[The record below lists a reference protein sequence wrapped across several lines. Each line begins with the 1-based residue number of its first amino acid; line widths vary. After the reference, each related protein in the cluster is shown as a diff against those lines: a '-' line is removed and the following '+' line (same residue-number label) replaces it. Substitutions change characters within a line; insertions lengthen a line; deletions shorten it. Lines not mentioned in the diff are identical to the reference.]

1 MTGTSFPYTPT
12 PISAPADPLDNESAT
27 ASVSRRA
34 TLGGLAGLALP
45 AFAAGAPSLEFDKT
59 YTSRGRSLSQLRSMF
74 GVNVVT
80 STANGPYGQRE
91 TVLRALK
98 DVGAAWIRSRI
109 HTGNKGQVTFLNQLA
124 ANGIK
129 TNGLID
135 VPGKRDTPEA
145 LVALVASSMPGA
157 MMSLE
162 GPNEWN
168 LQGGSNWASELVSHQ
183 TRLWNAA
190 KANPATRNLPVV
202 GPALGMRKGYA
213 EFGNRS
219 AIMDWGNIH
228 LYTGGYVPGY
238 RTDDVL
244 REQRTVSGSKPII
257 VTETGWHN
265 ASDWRGPHYYTP
277 EDIAGLYAPRLW
289 LEYFIR
295 DVPKMAIYE
304 LCDNP
309 AGRNLREHHFGLL
322 RGDMSRKPAFQ
333 AFANMNTILQRTA
346 RYSGRAGASLS
357 FAFRSG
363 PSDLRSALLS
373 GNNGVFLLFLWRAN
387 ASIYDPV
394 SRRRLTPSPSTATLA
409 WGANRRVT
417 RYTPGRSAS
426 STHSEVTATS
436 SVSLDADL
444 QVLEIRPA

>member
-1 MTGTSFPYTPT
+1 MPAPIRTSH
-12 PISAPADPLDNESAT
+12 AVV
-27 ASVSRRA
+27 ASPPQGDLPVGDLSRRT
-34 TLGGLAGLALP
+34 TLSGLAGLAVP
-45 AFAAGAPSLEFDKT
+45 AVGMRAPGLEFGRT
-59 YTSRGRSLSQLRSMF
+59 YTSRGRSLSSLRNMF

-80 STANGPYGQRE
+80 STASGPYGQRE

-98 DVGAAWIRSRI
+98 DLGAVWIRSRI
-109 HTGNKGQVTFLNQLA
+109 HTGNKGQVAFVNQLA

-135 VPGKRDTPEA
+135 LPGKRDTPEA

-168 LQGGSNWASELVSHQ
+168 LQGGSDWVAELVSHQ

-190 KANPATRNLPVV
+190 KANAATRNLAVV
-202 GPALGMRKGYA
+202 GPALGMRTGYA

-219 AIMDWGNIH
+219 SIMDWGNIH

-244 REQRTVSGSKPII
+244 RDERTVCGSKPII

-265 ASDWRGPHYYTP
+265 ASDWHGPHYYTP
-277 EDIAGLYAPRLW
+277 EDVAGSYAPRLW

-295 DVPKMAIYE
+295 DVPKLAIYE

-322 RGDMSRKPAFQ
+322 RGDLSRKPAFQ
-333 AFANMNTILQRTA
+333 SFANMNAIMLKTA
-346 RYSGRAGASLS
+346 RHRGPSGAPLTFSV
-357 FAFRSG
+357 RSG
-363 PSDLRSALLS
+363 PSDLRSALLA
-373 GNNGVFLLFLWRAN
+373 GNNGAFLLFLWRSN

-394 SRRRLTPSPSTATLA
+394 SRRRLTPQPATATIE
-409 WGANRRVT
+409 WESPRRVM
-417 RYTPGRSAS
+417 RYSPARSAT
-426 STHSEVTATS
+426 STQSEVTKRS
-436 SVSLDADL
+436 SVTLGGEL
-444 QVLEIRPA
+444 QILEIRPV